1 MSDRGADDTAGK
13 TPIPG
18 RQSNM
23 ESDEIMIEQGF
34 NDAAGVDPVV
44 QAHIG
49 RELRSL
55 FDEIV
60 HQPVPDRFLELL
72 QNLEMTTAGKP

>member
-1 MSDRGADDTAGK
+1 MSDREADDAAGK
-13 TPIPG
+13 QPVPP
-18 RQSNM
+18 RPSSSESND
-23 ESDEIMIEQGF
+23 SMIEQGF
-34 NDAAGVDPVV
+34 SDAGVDPVV

-72 QNLEMTTAGKP
+72 QSLEKKTAGKT